1 LREPFGYMTP
11 ELYASL
17 SDRVILGCYLSQRD
31 EDGALIPERRR
42 RREQS
47 ERSRSS
53 RGHGQSGEPTGRPE
67 DAARELPSAESL
79 EIPAL
84 VWDSGTPGDF
94 TLMWWQT
101 WRSRACYTTE
111 QLLERWHQ
119 EQGGVKSNG

>member
-1 LREPFGYMTP
+1 VLAILLREPFSYMTP

-17 SDRVILGCYLSQRD
+17 SDRVILGCYLAQRD

-42 RREQS
+42 RREH
-47 ERSRSS
+47 S
-53 RGHGQSGEPTGRPE
+53 RGSRGEPTGRPE